1 MYILQQFFVIGYS
14 SLQLENIKIKKTVQ
28 KDIANTIFTRINLVV
43 FIYKTFQKFVA
54 LISKMN
60 EQT

>member
-1 MYILQQFFVIGYS
+1 MYILPAVFVIGYS
-14 SLQLENIKIKKTVQ
+14 SLQLENIKIKTVQ

>member
-1 MYILQQFFVIGYS
+1 MR
-14 SLQLENIKIKKTVQ
+14 IKIKTVQ